1 MNGPLR
7 FLSGIPLMLM
17 AAALLVLGLQRVVPA
32 PGPVVVAPSYSDL
45 LIEDGQFDAAV
56 FWNGVLAK
64 DGDPAAL
71 RRLAATA
78 DLAGLPGMR
87 ASALERLVKT
97 GRATLAEHVETAQLL
112 AWAGA
117 LPDALTV
124 MFNAERRFPDKVDLS
139 FLSFYAAL
147 ARDCRRADV
156 AVPLAQRMWTQT
168 DNEAVLRI
176 LIDLSGT
183 GR

>member
-1 MNGPLR
+1 MNTPLR
-7 FLSGIPLMLM
+7 FLSGIPLMVM
-17 AAALLVLGLQRVVPA
+17 AAALLVLGLQRVTPKPA
-32 PGPVVVAPSYSDL
+32 PPRAPVSYSDL
-45 LIEDGQFDAAV
+45 LIEDGQLEDALA
-56 FWNGVLAK
+56 WDSAAAK

-87 ASALERLVKT
+87 ASALERLVT
-97 GRATLAEHVETAQLL
+97 SGRATLAEHLEAARLL

-124 MFNAERRFPDKVDLS
+124 MFNAERRFPDKVDRD

-147 ARDCRRADV
+147 AHDCRRPDV
-156 AVPLAQRMWTQT
+156 VVPLAQRMWTAT
-168 DNEAVLRI
+168 GDDAVLRI